1 MKRFNNFKKR
11 SNLIKIQNFPSL
23 LINEG
28 LIKSVST
35 NTILNMLTKLF
46 NDDVEITIDEN
57 NIRIADNNQQIKKKA
72 NKFFNLLNVAGWY
85 INYYYLNYTNYN
97 EILNI
102 YNFHELEYDKILI
115 NLVKKFDIE
124 KKDGI
129 PEILYHV
136 TFEENLEKIE
146 KQGLVPKSK
155 SKIEYHKKRIYIM
168 DDYDEAQNFAD
179 TLEYNYNR
187 DVAVL
192 IINTKLLNKIKLYYD
207 PTYYVG
213 SDITVFNAFYT
224 YDNIPPQA
232 IINI

>member
-1 MKRFNNFKKR
+1 MKSYNNFKNR
-11 SNLIKIQNFPSL
+11 SNLIKIQNFPPL

-46 NDDVEITIDEN
+46 NDDVKIKFDEN
-57 NIRIADNNQQIKKKA
+57 NITITDNNQQIKKVA
-72 NKFFNLLNVAGWY
+72 DKFFNLLNVAGWY
-85 INYYYLNYTNYN
+85 INYYYLNNIDYN
-97 EILNI
+97 NPLNI
-102 YNFHELEYDKILI
+102 SNFHGLEYDVILI

-146 KQGLVPKSK
+146 KLGLVPKSK

-179 TLEYNYNR
+179 ILEYDYNR
-187 DVAVL
+187 DIAVL
-192 IINTKLLNKIKLYYD
+192 EINTKLLKRIRLYYD

-213 SDITVFNAFYT
+213 TDNIEFNAFYT
-224 YDNIPPQA
+224 YDNIPPHA
-232 IINI
+232 IINL